1 MNTAPSFA
9 QHMLESSRRQTS
21 TLLQLGAMF
30 FLRFSQ
36 TSTSQTQ
43 FLLHTPLTGNFHACI
58 DSEFHGD
65 QHINVMNITPVKRI
79 PTAIDLAMNMRAHLV
94 QLRTTFTQP
103 FLVIIYEHRS
113 LLRPATVWGHVPS
126 FQPDLNYFNNTKVK
140 IPKKGLFNIANHNCT
155 KLHTQLI
162 RFDNICCV
170 CVGTTPAGNSVQAMK
185 LVHTDSTNDFWVYDF
200 KDTYASLFEQ
210 YKKTRV
216 EVFGNYQI

>member
-1 MNTAPSFA
+1 
-9 QHMLESSRRQTS
+9 
-21 TLLQLGAMF
+21 
-30 FLRFSQ
+30 
-36 TSTSQTQ
+36 
-43 FLLHTPLTGNFHACI
+43 
-58 DSEFHGD
+58 
-65 QHINVMNITPVKRI
+65 MNITPVKRI
-79 PTAIDLAMNMRAHLV
+79 PTAIDLAMNMQAHLV

-103 FLVIIYEHRS
+103 FFDLIYEHHS
-113 LLRPATVWGHVPS
+113 LLRPATVWGYVPS

-170 CVGTTPAGNSVQAMK
+170 CVGTTSAVNSVQAMK

-200 KDTYASLFEQ
+200 KDTYASQSEQ
-210 YKKTRV
+210 YKTTRV